1 MEAVLKDEALI
12 IAPSA
17 VSGLSSVA
25 LASVLDQSV
34 DCVKL
39 IGLDGDIRYMNGNG
53 LCAMEID
60 DFCAVEGQAWADLWP
75 DEARQAIMG
84 AYPQAASGQT
94 VRFRAFCPTAKGS
107 PRWWDVTVSPVT
119 DDSGRHAGYL
129 SVSRDITDTEN
140 VREALEIAAAE
151 MKHRLKNTY
160 SMIGSLLIGFAKGN
174 ADNEAF
180 ASEMAERMG
189 ALSTAQALFVSDN
202 VPLELDR
209 LIPALVAPFDRA
221 TCPVTIE
228 RVSSSIADRGQADAI
243 ALVMGELAVNSAK
256 HGALHHGGSLHVT
269 AVEDPGRLTI
279 LWVESSNEPVRAH
292 DRSGG
297 QGLRLMER
305 IVRARRGIIAYD
317 WEASGLSVRLTF
329 DRR

>member
-1 MEAVLKDEALI
+1 MKNKALI
-12 IAPSA
+12 VALHA

-39 IGLDGDIRYMNGNG
+39 IGLDGSIRYMNGNG
-53 LCAMEID
+53 ICAMEID
-60 DFCAVEGQAWADLWP
+60 DFCAVEGQPWADLWP
-75 DEARQAIMG
+75 DEARQAILG
-84 AYPQAASGQT
+84 AYPQAATGQT
-94 VRFRAFCPTAKGS
+94 ARFRAFCPTAKGS

-119 DDSGRHAGYL
+119 DNAGYHAGYL
-129 SVSRDITDTEN
+129 SVSRDITETETA
-140 VREALEIAAAE
+140 REALEIAAAE

-180 ASEMAERMG
+180 AHDMAERMG
-189 ALSTAQALFVSDN
+189 ALSTAQALFVSDE
-202 VPLELDR
+202 VPLELQR
-209 LIPALVAPFDRA
+209 LIPALVAPFDQPA
-221 TCPVTIE
+221 CPVTIE
-228 RVSSSIADRGQADAI
+228 RLSSSIVDQGQANAI

-256 HGALHHGGSLHVT
+256 HGALHHGGNVHVS
-269 AVEDPGRLTI
+269 AVEEAESLTI
-279 LWVESSNEPVRAH
+279 LWAERSNRPVEARDRA
-292 DRSGG
+292 GG

-317 WEASGLSVRLTF
+317 WVDSGLSVRLTF
-329 DRR
+329 QR